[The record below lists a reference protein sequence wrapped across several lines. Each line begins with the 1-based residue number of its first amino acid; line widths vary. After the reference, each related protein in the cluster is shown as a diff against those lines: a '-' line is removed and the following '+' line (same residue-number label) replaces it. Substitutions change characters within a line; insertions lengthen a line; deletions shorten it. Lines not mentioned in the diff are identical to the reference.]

1 MEDQNWQRKGASRAL
16 GKSHVLVTGGAGFIG
31 SHLVDELMLRGLDVV
46 GLDNLSNGRLEN
58 IGKWLENRSF
68 AFVKGDLLDMNV
80 LTEAVQRCEAV
91 YHLAANPEVRLSTTH
106 PEVHYEQNTK
116 ATFNVLEAMRKAGNV
131 KKLLFTSTSTVYGE
145 ATKIP
150 TPEDYAPL
158 KPISIYGSSK
168 LACEAL
174 IMGYSYTYG
183 FKAVICR
190 LANIIGS
197 RSTHG
202 VIHDFIQKLR
212 RNPKELEV
220 LGDGTQTKSYL
231 FVDDCIGGI
240 CVALGESQEQVD
252 IFNIGSEDQIDVKT
266 IANTVVEEMGLKD
279 VRLRF
284 TGGVD
289 GGRGWIGDVK
299 SMLLETSR
307 LKSEGWTPKYD
318 SEQSVRL
325 TVRELLSEGL

>member
-1 MEDQNWQRKGASRAL
+1 MNGGIAGALSSGHA
-16 GKSHVLVTGGAGFIG
+16 LVTGGAGFIG
-31 SHLVDELMLRGLDVV
+31 SHLVDELMSRGLSVTV
-46 GLDNLSNGRLEN
+46 LDNLSNGRLEN
-58 IGKWLENRSF
+58 VNRWVGNRNF
-68 AFVKGDLLDMNV
+68 TFIKRDLLDTCV
-80 LTEAVQRCEAV
+80 LAEAVQGCEAV
-91 YHLAANPEVRLSTTH
+91 YHLAANPEVRLGTTH
-106 PEVHYEQNTK
+106 PEAHYEQNVK
-116 ATFNVLEAMRKAGNV
+116 ATSNVLEAMRKSGSV

-183 FKAVICR
+183 FKAAICR
-190 LANIIGS
+190 LANIIGP

-202 VIHDFIQKLR
+202 VVHDFIQKLR
-212 RNPKELEV
+212 ENPKELEV

-240 CVALGESQEQVD
+240 CVALGESQDQVD
-252 IFNIGSEDQIDVKT
+252 IFNIGSEDQIDAKT